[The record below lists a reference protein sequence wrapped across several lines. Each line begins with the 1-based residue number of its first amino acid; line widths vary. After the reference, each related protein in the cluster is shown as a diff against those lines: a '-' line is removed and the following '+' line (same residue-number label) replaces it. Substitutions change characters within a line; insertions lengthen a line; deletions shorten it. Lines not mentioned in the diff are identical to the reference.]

1 MRNVYLLVFHRRLLF
16 AHLMNRLV
24 VLLLFVS
31 GLAPLA
37 GKACSCSEM
46 SHITVSPVANGGPI
60 SPNQLFILNVHG
72 FPYFPKK
79 LLQGTY
85 AIYLLGG
92 DQRTEVEI
100 VDTTRAKRSD
110 RHFAQVVVRPVRPLL
125 TGQTYSMYMEPA
137 GRSRTEKRAE
147 KRRKRALRNCLNCYE
162 PERSLRTSFWEVVA
176 DSLENAVQWRT
187 LPKIGSTTSKSLISS
202 CGDRYIW
209 FSYQLEGPVNTL
221 IKVNVPEFDGSIT
234 SIYAIGGKQ
243 QQISLGHNTCG
254 GNFWPLQ
261 NPFNL
266 TFDIILPR
274 APAIIW
280 QAPPIRGEM

>member
-1 MRNVYLLVFHRRLLF
+1 
-16 AHLMNRLV
+16 MNRLI

-37 GKACSCSEM
+37 GKACTCSER
-46 SHITVSPVANGGPI
+46 SYITVSPVANGGPI

-72 FPYFPKK
+72 FPYFPKE
-79 LLQGTY
+79 LLQGSY

-92 DQRTEVEI
+92 DQRTEVEV
-100 VDTTRAKRSD
+100 VDTTRAKWAN

-125 TGQTYSMYMEPA
+125 AGQTYSIYIEPV
-137 GRSRTEKRAE
+137 GRSRAE
-147 KRRKRALRNCLNCYE
+147 KRRKRARRSCLNCYE
-162 PERSLRTSFWEVVA
+162 PERSLSTSFWEVVA
-176 DSLENAVQWRT
+176 DSLENAVQWRA
-187 LPKIGSTTSKSLISS
+187 LPKVVSTTSKTTVSS
-202 CGDRYIW
+202 CSDRYIE

-221 IKVNVPEFDGSIT
+221 IKVNVPEFNGSIT

-243 QQISLGHNTCG
+243 QRISLGHNICG
-254 GNFWPLQ
+254 GNFRPRQ

-266 TFDIILPR
+266 TFDLILPR

-280 QAPPIRGEM
+280 QAPAIRGDM